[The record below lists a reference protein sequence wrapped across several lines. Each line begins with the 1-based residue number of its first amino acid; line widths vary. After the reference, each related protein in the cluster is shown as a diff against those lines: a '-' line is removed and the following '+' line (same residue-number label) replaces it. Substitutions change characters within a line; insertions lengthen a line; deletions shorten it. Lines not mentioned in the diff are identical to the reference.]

1 MKANRENDSYDVAV
15 IGLGPIG
22 LALATLLAAKGIRV
36 VAIDPNRLVCQ
47 HPRATHIDDE
57 TMRTLQTLGADSLE
71 TEFLRMTGYTL
82 RKADG
87 TPFMVHE
94 WPFAAT
100 DQGWFSD
107 YMFHQP
113 DFESQLRG
121 RLATD
126 PNVDLWLGW
135 EVNSI
140 EESKDGVQL
149 RLEERESAQAATLR
163 AAYVVGSDGANSFV
177 RKWMASEVED
187 FHASQRSLIVDIF
200 AFEQPKSL
208 PPTAVFI
215 LCRSP
220 LPLTYVPIH
229 PPMLRFELMLGSEH
243 KAHEMEDPNYVYEM
257 LSPYIRPG
265 KYRIMRTDAYEWHS
279 HLVRGWRKQRV
290 FVAGD
295 AAHTMTPMLGQG
307 MCSGLRDVTNL
318 AWKLAL
324 VIKGISSEDLLD
336 TYELERSPH
345 VQGQVVESAKLGNLI
360 EAIGKGQIKELG
372 GNPEQ
377 VERELPILGPGLTDA
392 PKGPIG
398 RLAPQPRSGDGRR
411 LDDVAGY
418 NFTIVGSPAV
428 IEAAESRTQ
437 ETWQRLG
444 AVVVPEQGPFVEQW
458 LSSNGADAAIIRPD
472 RYAFALTHGPKELE
486 AATKSLANRLFKQ

>member
-1 MKANRENDSYDVAV
+1 MNTNRENDGYDVAI

-22 LALATLLAAKGIRV
+22 LALATLLAGKGIRV
-36 VAIDPNRLVCQ
+36 AAIDPNRLVCQ

-126 PNVDLWLGW
+126 PNADLWLGW

-140 EESKDGVQL
+140 EQSKDRVEL
-149 RLEERESAQAATLR
+149 RLKERETARVETLR

-200 AFEQPKSL
+200 AFEQPESL

-243 KAHEMEDPNYVYEM
+243 QAHAMEDPNYVYEM

-290 FVAGD
+290 LVAGD

-307 MCSGLRDVTNL
+307 MCSGLRDAANL

-324 VIKGISSEDLLD
+324 VVKGVSPEDLLD
-336 TYELERSPH
+336 TYESERSPH

-428 IEAAESRTQ
+428 IEAADGRTQ

-472 RYAFALTHGPKELE
+472 RYAFALTQGPKELE